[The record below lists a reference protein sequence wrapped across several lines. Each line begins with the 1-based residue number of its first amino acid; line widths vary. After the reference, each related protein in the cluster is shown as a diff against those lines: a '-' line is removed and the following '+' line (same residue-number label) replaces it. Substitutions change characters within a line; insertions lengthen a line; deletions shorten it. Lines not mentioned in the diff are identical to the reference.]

1 MSTSTDEVFSFCLW
15 ALFLLVIPWIMYP
28 FDGYMKWSDKIMVFP
43 VTCSAEFQDGECK
56 DEENIEAPY
65 FIRVNYA
72 DRSIVVADFNKE
84 DIFLVQN
91 CAIFDLNNFDCG
103 EYSFWNGLLL
113 PVERA
118 DGDISYSITEWRY
131 KFYHWEDHLQNMGK
145 WL

>member
-1 MSTSTDEVFSFCLW
+1 MSKEIDDFIGNFIG
-15 ALFLLVIPWIMYP
+15 FLAIVAPIWVLYP
-28 FDGYMKWSDKIMVFP
+28 FDVSMKWSDKIMVFP
-43 VTCSAEFQDGECK
+43 ATCSAEFQDGECK
-56 DEENIEAPY
+56 EEENIEAPY

-84 DIFLVQN
+84 DIFSVDY
-91 CAIFDLNNFDCG
+91 CEIFDLNNFDCG